1 MASKLTLTVAALVVL
16 FASQASAQV
25 FDITKNGAQPNGDA
39 TQALLAT
46 WSQACASATK
56 SKVVV
61 PSGIFKVSGALLKGP
76 CKAPIE
82 FNLQGTL
89 QAPAV
94 GGAGYKSGDT
104 WIVFEYL
111 DHLTVSGSGIFD
123 GQGKS
128 AWGKKCD
135 HTQYCGSLPINVRFD
150 YVTNSVIQDVTTK
163 DSKQFHT
170 NVLGCRNVT
179 FQNYKVVAP
188 GDSVNTD
195 GIHIGRSEDI
205 KIIDTNIATGD
216 DCVSIGDGSKKITL
230 KGVHCGPGHGLS
242 IGSLGKYPNE
252 QPVQG
257 ITVTG
262 CTLKGTSNGV
272 RIKTWPDSHPGVASD
287 MHFEDITMDN
297 VELPVLIDQEYCPW
311 NACNLKVPSK
321 VKLSNVLFK
330 GIRGTSKLPLAV
342 NLVCSSAAPCSNVQ
356 LQDINL
362 KYAGGAI
369 TSNCKNIKPLTSG
382 VQIPPP
388 CMTTA

>member
-1 MASKLTLTVAALVVL
+1 MGHKKTHNITDTMASKLTLTVAALVVL

-230 KGVHCGPGHGLS
+230 KGVHCGPGHELS
-242 IGSLGKYPNE
+242 I
-252 QPVQG
+252 
-257 ITVTG
+257 
-262 CTLKGTSNGV
+262 
-272 RIKTWPDSHPGVASD
+272 
-287 MHFEDITMDN
+287 
-297 VELPVLIDQEYCPW
+297 
-311 NACNLKVPSK
+311 
-321 VKLSNVLFK
+321 VLFK